1 MRIFIGV
8 MLVAGALLLFSCS
21 SSSDNPPTPTP
32 TPQTLTWDAEKPTW
46 DNAKWN

>member
-1 MRIFIGV
+1 MRIFFGV
-8 MLVAGALLLFSCS
+8 MLIAGALLLFSCS
-21 SSSDNPPTPTP
+21 SSDSSPAPKP

>member
-1 MRIFIGV
+1 MRIFFGV
-8 MLVAGALLLFSCS
+8 MLVAGALLLFSC